1 MNNIKKIG
9 LTALAG
15 SLVMTSVNAVEY
27 SMSGNAKIEY
37 ASQDATSGIAAT
49 NMGSG
54 IGVNSDLTL
63 SASGELD
70 NGYTI
75 GFVQVFDTNGAL
87 SNTSSQVT
95 MGMGSMGTLQLNNK
109 SGAKAN
115 GIDDVM
121 PAAYNETWDGLAL
134 TTDNPSFFGSSTA
147 SGSIDY
153 RLPAIDV
160 MGASVN
166 VALTYDPAA
175 DTDPAAAGGV
185 TTADPGSGTAF
196 VVEVAHE
203 SGLSLGFGQEDI
215 DNGTS
220 TGATAQDES
229 NTTAYVKFAMGP
241 VTIGMQEA
249 YQNSKDG
256 GQDNEASFWAVAYTA
271 GDLSLSYGESTLQGH
286 PTAATAA
293 PVERELESIQIAY
306 TMGAMTISGAMAE
319 TGNAGGTAG
328 QTYEENRLSVAFAF

>member
-27 SMSGNAKIEY
+27 SVSGNAKVEY
-37 ASQDATSGIAAT
+37 ASQDATSGIT
-49 NMGSG
+49 VDNTGMG

-95 MGMGSMGTLQLNNK
+95 MGMGSMGTLQFNNK
-109 SGAKAN
+109 SGSKAN

-153 RLPAIDV
+153 RLPALDL

-166 VALTYDPAA
+166 VAVTYDSAA
-175 DTDPAAAGGV
+175 DLDPAAAGGI
-185 TTADPGSGTAF
+185 TTSSPGSGTAY
-196 VVEVAHE
+196 VVEVAHD
-203 SGLSLGFGQEDI
+203 SGLSVGYGHEDI
-215 DNGTS
+215 NNGTS
-220 TGATAQDES
+220 TGVGNDES

-241 VTIGMQEA
+241 VTVGMQEA
-249 YQNSKDG
+249 YQNSANG
-256 GQDNEASFWAVAYTA
+256 AQDNEASFWAVAYTA
-271 GDLSLSYGESTLQGH
+271 GDLSFSYGESTIQGH

-293 PVERELESIQIAY
+293 PVEKQLESLQVAY